1 MTEPKTNHGRTRS
14 GTAIMDDLIGRWA
27 REAEAGYEPQRLR
40 PRGRPRMGSAPA
52 TTTPVRLDPDLR
64 AAVEQRAERD
74 GTTISDVIRAAL
86 RHHLDEA
93 S

>member
-1 MTEPKTNHGRTRS
+1 MTEPETNRGRTRS
-14 GTAIMDDLIGRWA
+14 GAAITDELVERWA
-27 REAEAGYEPQRLR
+27 REAEAGYEPERLR
-40 PRGRPRMGSAPA
+40 PRGRPSMGSGPA
-52 TTTPVRLDPDLR
+52 TSTPVRLDPELR

-74 GTTISDVIRAAL
+74 GTTISDVIRDAL